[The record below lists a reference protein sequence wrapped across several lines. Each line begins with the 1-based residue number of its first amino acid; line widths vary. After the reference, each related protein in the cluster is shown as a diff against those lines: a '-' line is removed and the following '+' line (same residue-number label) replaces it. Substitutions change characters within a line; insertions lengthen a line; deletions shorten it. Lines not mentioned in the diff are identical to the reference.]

1 MKLFKLIASKAGRV
15 VFDDRL
21 EAASP
26 REAREQM
33 RTLLGLQSLT
43 GVVYAVTE
51 IPVELIESIVDAR
64 ITHAMQRLNS
74 GQPPES
80 IDNLIRPTV
89 GEEVRSQLANMRE
102 QIATASRAAPGI
114 GGPCRTRVPP
124 RSSHCGRERRE
135 RGLEGGEASLHAD
148 AQHQAD
154 RRSVRAVTQHREG
167 THSPGGLGPMSERL
181 TITRY
186 GSRYWAVWLDG
197 QLLAV
202 TLYKKG
208 AQSVTAAITKL
219 STHHGKEVHHA
230 LQAA

>member
-33 RTLLGLQSLT
+33 RALLGLQSLT

-51 IPVELIESIVDAR
+51 IPVTLIESIVDAR
-64 ITHAMQRLNS
+64 ITHAMQRLHG

-102 QIATASRAAPGI
+102 QIATGSRVAPAEVQEGPQRFDAFAAPSVADQVV
-114 GGPCRTRVPP
+114 PAEPTARHPRRTRPTVVVNGESVDWKAVKRLYMRT
-124 RSSHCGRERRE
+124 RSIKQTAAHFELSPNTVKARIRRE
-135 RGLEGGEASLHAD
+135 G
-148 AQHQAD
+148 
-154 RRSVRAVTQHREG
+154 
-167 THSPGGLGPMSERL
+167 
-181 TITRY
+181 
-186 GSRYWAVWLDG
+186 WG
-197 QLLAV
+197 Q
-202 TLYKKG
+202 
-208 AQSVTAAITKL
+208 
-219 STHHGKEVHHA
+219 
-230 LQAA
+230 

>member
-15 VFDDRL
+15 VFDDRI

-102 QIATASRAAPGI
+102 QIATASRAAPAEVQEGAQRFDAFAAA
-114 GGPCRTRVPP
+114 PVAAAEPAARRPRRTRPAVVVNGESVDWKAVKRLYMRT
-124 RSSHCGRERRE
+124 RSIKQTAAHFELSPNTVKARIRRE
-135 RGLEGGEASLHAD
+135 G
-148 AQHQAD
+148 
-154 RRSVRAVTQHREG
+154 
-167 THSPGGLGPMSERL
+167 
-181 TITRY
+181 
-186 GSRYWAVWLDG
+186 WG
-197 QLLAV
+197 Q
-202 TLYKKG
+202 
-208 AQSVTAAITKL
+208 
-219 STHHGKEVHHA
+219 
-230 LQAA
+230 

>member
-1 MKLFKLIASKAGRV
+1 MKLFKLIASKAGCV
-15 VFDDRL
+15 VFDDRI

-102 QIATASRAAPGI
+102 QIATASRAAPATAVPE
-114 GGPCRTRVPP
+114 GPQRFDAFAAAPMAAAEPAARRSRRTRPTVVVNGESVDWKAVKRLYMRT
-124 RSSHCGRERRE
+124 RSIKQTAAHFELSPNTVKARIRRE
-135 RGLEGGEASLHAD
+135 GWS
-148 AQHQAD
+148 Q
-154 RRSVRAVTQHREG
+154 
-167 THSPGGLGPMSERL
+167 
-181 TITRY
+181 
-186 GSRYWAVWLDG
+186 
-197 QLLAV
+197 
-202 TLYKKG
+202 
-208 AQSVTAAITKL
+208 
-219 STHHGKEVHHA
+219 
-230 LQAA
+230 

>member
-1 MKLFKLIASKAGRV
+1 MSQTEPRTQTNQTDMKLFKLIASKAGRV

-64 ITHAMQRLNS
+64 ITHAMQRLHS

-102 QIATASRAAPGI
+102 QIATASRAAPAEPQE
-114 GGPCRTRVPP
+114 GPQRFDAFAAPSTDVVPAHRQPRRTRPTVVVNGESVDWKAVKRLYMRT
-124 RSSHCGRERRE
+124 RSIKQTAAHFELSPNTVKARIRRE
-135 RGLEGGEASLHAD
+135 G
-148 AQHQAD
+148 
-154 RRSVRAVTQHREG
+154 
-167 THSPGGLGPMSERL
+167 
-181 TITRY
+181 
-186 GSRYWAVWLDG
+186 WG
-197 QLLAV
+197 Q
-202 TLYKKG
+202 
-208 AQSVTAAITKL
+208 
-219 STHHGKEVHHA
+219 
-230 LQAA
+230 

>member
-15 VFDDRL
+15 VFDDRI

-51 IPVELIESIVDAR
+51 IPVQLIESIVDAR

-102 QIATASRAAPGI
+102 QIATASRAAPAEAQEAPQRFDAFAAPSTDVVQATRRSRRARPAVVVNGESVDWKAVKRLYM
-114 GGPCRTRVPP
+114 RTRSIKQTAAHFELSPNTVKA
-124 RSSHCGRERRE
+124 RIRRE
-135 RGLEGGEASLHAD
+135 G
-148 AQHQAD
+148 
-154 RRSVRAVTQHREG
+154 
-167 THSPGGLGPMSERL
+167 
-181 TITRY
+181 
-186 GSRYWAVWLDG
+186 WG
-197 QLLAV
+197 Q
-202 TLYKKG
+202 
-208 AQSVTAAITKL
+208 
-219 STHHGKEVHHA
+219 
-230 LQAA
+230 

>member
-15 VFDDRL
+15 VFDDRI

-64 ITHAMQRLNS
+64 ITHAMQRLHS

-102 QIATASRAAPGI
+102 QIATASRAAPATAVPE
-114 GGPCRTRVPP
+114 GPQRFDAFATAPVAAAEPAARRSRRTRPTVVVNGESVDWKAVKRLYMRT
-124 RSSHCGRERRE
+124 RSIKQTAAHFELSPNTVKARIRRE
-135 RGLEGGEASLHAD
+135 GWS
-148 AQHQAD
+148 Q
-154 RRSVRAVTQHREG
+154 
-167 THSPGGLGPMSERL
+167 
-181 TITRY
+181 
-186 GSRYWAVWLDG
+186 
-197 QLLAV
+197 
-202 TLYKKG
+202 
-208 AQSVTAAITKL
+208 
-219 STHHGKEVHHA
+219 
-230 LQAA
+230 

>member
-1 MKLFKLIASKAGRV
+1 MSQTEPRTQTNQTDMKLFKLIASKAGRV
-15 VFDDRL
+15 VFDDRI

-64 ITHAMQRLNS
+64 ITHAMQRLHS

-102 QIATASRAAPGI
+102 QIATASRAAPSEVQE
-114 GGPCRTRVPP
+114 GPQRFDAFAAAPVAVAGPAARRSRRTRPTVVVNGESVDWKAVKRLYMRT
-124 RSSHCGRERRE
+124 RSIKQTAAQFELSPNTVKARIRRE
-135 RGLEGGEASLHAD
+135 G
-148 AQHQAD
+148 
-154 RRSVRAVTQHREG
+154 
-167 THSPGGLGPMSERL
+167 
-181 TITRY
+181 
-186 GSRYWAVWLDG
+186 WG
-197 QLLAV
+197 Q
-202 TLYKKG
+202 
-208 AQSVTAAITKL
+208 
-219 STHHGKEVHHA
+219 
-230 LQAA
+230 

>member
-15 VFDDRL
+15 VFDDRI

-102 QIATASRAAPGI
+102 QIATASRAAPAEVPE
-114 GGPCRTRVPP
+114 GPQRFDAFATAPVAAVEPAARRSRRTRPTVVVNGESVDWKAVKRLYMRT
-124 RSSHCGRERRE
+124 RSIKQTAAHFELSPNTVKARIRRE
-135 RGLEGGEASLHAD
+135 G
-148 AQHQAD
+148 
-154 RRSVRAVTQHREG
+154 
-167 THSPGGLGPMSERL
+167 
-181 TITRY
+181 
-186 GSRYWAVWLDG
+186 WG
-197 QLLAV
+197 Q
-202 TLYKKG
+202 
-208 AQSVTAAITKL
+208 
-219 STHHGKEVHHA
+219 
-230 LQAA
+230 

>member
-102 QIATASRAAPGI
+102 QIATASRAAPATAVPE
-114 GGPCRTRVPP
+114 GPQRFDAFAAASVAAAEPAARRSRRTRPTVVVNGESVNWKAVKRLYMRT
-124 RSSHCGRERRE
+124 RSIKQTAAHFELSPNTVKARIRRE
-135 RGLEGGEASLHAD
+135 G
-148 AQHQAD
+148 
-154 RRSVRAVTQHREG
+154 
-167 THSPGGLGPMSERL
+167 
-181 TITRY
+181 
-186 GSRYWAVWLDG
+186 WG
-197 QLLAV
+197 Q
-202 TLYKKG
+202 
-208 AQSVTAAITKL
+208 
-219 STHHGKEVHHA
+219 
-230 LQAA
+230 

>member
-1 MKLFKLIASKAGRV
+1 MSQTEPRTQTNQTDMKLFKLIASKAGRV
-15 VFDDRL
+15 VFDDRI

-102 QIATASRAAPGI
+102 QIATASRAAPAEVQE
-114 GGPCRTRVPP
+114 GPQRF
-124 RSSHCGRERRE
+124 
-135 RGLEGGEASLHAD
+135 D
-148 AQHQAD
+148 AFATAPVVAAEPAD
-154 RRSVRAVTQHREG
+154 RRSRRTRPTVVVNGESVNWKAVKRLYMRTRSIKQTAAHFELSPNTVKARIRREG
-167 THSPGGLGPMSERL
+167 
-181 TITRY
+181 
-186 GSRYWAVWLDG
+186 WG
-197 QLLAV
+197 Q
-202 TLYKKG
+202 
-208 AQSVTAAITKL
+208 
-219 STHHGKEVHHA
+219 
-230 LQAA
+230 